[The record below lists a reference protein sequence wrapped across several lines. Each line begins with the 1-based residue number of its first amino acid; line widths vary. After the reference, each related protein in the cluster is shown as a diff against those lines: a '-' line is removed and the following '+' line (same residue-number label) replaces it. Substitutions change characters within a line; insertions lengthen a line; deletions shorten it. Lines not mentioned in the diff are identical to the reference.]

1 MPSAC
6 ERMSSFWAIIIARL
20 PTSLLDVAN
29 QSWKISVMRSTSGW
43 LERTI
48 RSSHQRW
55 SWPQASSGANGVPLG
70 SVTGAPTSVA
80 APVGRVRL
88 RTAAC
93 RPIAASASASP
104 GFGPNPARHSRRCAW
119 AHAERAAVDERV
131 GGAAAGRAA
140 EAAAGWR
147 VGGVVTGGAAGEG
160 VGTGAPETGAVTGGV
175 TGFVDAAS

>member
-1 MPSAC
+1 
-6 ERMSSFWAIIIARL
+6 
-20 PTSLLDVAN
+20 
-29 QSWKISVMRSTSGW
+29 MRSTSGW
-43 LERTI
+43 SERTI

-80 APVGRVRL
+80 APVGRVRV

-119 AHAERAAVDERV
+119 RDAERAGVDERV
-131 GGAAAGRAA
+131 GRRRRIGRR
-140 EAAAGWR
+140 GR
-147 VGGVVTGGAAGEG
+147 RGVGVGGGVVTGGAAGDG
-160 VGTGAPETGAVTGGV
+160 VGIGAPETGGV
-175 TGFVDAAS
+175 TGFVTGSRRAS